1 MVESLRLL
9 FLSILYVS
17 IIIAEN
23 DRCFESD
30 IQSDNP
36 SVITSRSYYDIGDP
50 ISVEDLERP
59 YTVCHS
65 DNNYQLEETFTF
77 NDFNGHE
84 NGGNFNII
92 IISMNATW

>member
-1 MVESLRLL
+1 MRLL
-9 FLSILYVS
+9 FLIILYVS

-23 DRCFESD
+23 DRCLESD
-30 IQSDNP
+30 IQSNNP
-36 SVITSRSYYDIGDP
+36 SVFTYRGYDIGD
-50 ISVEDLERP
+50 ILSIEDLERP

>member
-36 SVITSRSYYDIGDP
+36 SVVTSRGYDIGDTLS
-50 ISVEDLERP
+50 IEDQQRP
-59 YTVCHS
+59 YNVCHS
-65 DNNYQLEETFTF
+65 DNNYLVDETFTF
-77 NDFNGHE
+77 NDFNGYE
-84 NGGNFNII
+84 NGGDFNII

>member
-9 FLSILYVS
+9 FFSILYVT
-17 IIIAEN
+17 IIIAGN
-23 DRCFESD
+23 DSCLLSD
-30 IQSDNP
+30 IPSDNP
-36 SVITSRSYYDIGDP
+36 SVFTSRSYDIGDTL
-50 ISVEDLERP
+50 SEEDLERP

-65 DNNYQLEETFTF
+65 NYNYQVDETFTL

-84 NGGNFNII
+84 NDGNFNII

>member
-1 MVESLRLL
+1 MVESLRTL
-9 FLSILYVS
+9 FFSILYVS

-23 DRCFESD
+23 DSCLLTD
-30 IQSDNP
+30 ISSDNS
-36 SVITSRSYYDIGDP
+36 SVFTSRSYYDIGDTL
-50 ISVEDLERP
+50 SEEDLERP

-65 DNNYQLEETFTF
+65 DNNYQVDETFTL

-84 NGGNFNII
+84 NDGNFNII

>member
-1 MVESLRLL
+1 MRLL
-9 FLSILYVS
+9 FLSILYIS

-23 DRCFESD
+23 DRCLESD
-30 IQSDNP
+30 IQSNNP
-36 SVITSRSYYDIGDP
+36 SVFTYRGYDIGDTLS
-50 ISVEDLERP
+50 IEDLERP

-65 DNNYQLEETFTF
+65 DNNYQQGETFTL

-84 NGGNFNII
+84 NGGNFYVT

>member
-23 DRCFESD
+23 DKCFKSD

-36 SVITSRSYYDIGDP
+36 SVITSRSYYDIGD
-50 ISVEDLERP
+50 SLSEEDLERP

-65 DNNYQLEETFTF
+65 DNNYQQGETFTF

-84 NGGNFNII
+84 NGGDFNII

>member
-1 MVESLRLL
+1 MVESLRIL
-9 FLSILYVS
+9 FFSILYVS

-23 DRCFESD
+23 DSCLLTD
-30 IQSDNP
+30 ISSDNS
-36 SVITSRSYYDIGDP
+36 SVFTSRSYYDIGDTL
-50 ISVEDLERP
+50 SEEDLERP

-65 DNNYQLEETFTF
+65 NNNYQVDETFTL

-84 NGGNFNII
+84 NDGNFNII